1 MDRTPLLNISEK
13 LSCCGTNNIYL
24 KFESL
29 NLSGSIKDR
38 IVKYIL
44 DDGFKNNKINK
55 GTTVICASSGN
66 TGISVAMHCAL
77 YQLKCIIITNPKCSD
92 EKKNI
97 MKAYG
102 AELRIKESNYE
113 AEENVIAKSLKNSFS
128 INQYDN
134 LLNKEAYV
142 KTLGPELKS
151 QLDKIDYIVATA
163 STGGTITG
171 LSEYF
176 KNVLKS
182 DTKMVLADPYGSQL
196 FNLKNKT
203 NIKDNYKTIIEG
215 AGKNKETKVMN
226 LELVDIT
233 YKISDKNSLDMCRK
247 VAKLGYLLGGSSGLN
262 IYTATKLIDDLGLI
276 DKNIV
281 VICPDAGYRYLSKI
295 YC

>member
-1 MDRTPLLNISEK
+1 MQKTPLVEVSDK
-13 LSCCGTNNIYL
+13 LIIKNNNKIYL
-24 KFESL
+24 KLESL

-55 GTTVICASSGN
+55 DTTVVCASSGN
-66 TGISVAMHCAL
+66 TGISVAMNCAL

-92 EKKNI
+92 EKKNM

-102 AELRIKESNYE
+102 VELRIKESNYE
-113 AEENVIAKSLKNSFS
+113 AEEKVIAEGIENSFQ

-134 LLNKEAYV
+134 LLNMEAYV
-142 KTLGPELKS
+142 KTLGPEISS
-151 QLDKIDYIVATA
+151 QIENVDYIIATG

-171 LSEYF
+171 LAHYF
-176 KNVLKS
+176 KNVIKS
-182 DTKMVLADPYGSQL
+182 NTKFVLADPYGSEL
-196 FNLKNKT
+196 FNLKNNT
-203 NIKDNYKTIIEG
+203 NIKDSYKTIIEG

-226 LELVDIT
+226 LDLVDFT
-233 YKISDKNSLDMCRK
+233 YKISDEESLDMCRK
-247 VAKLGYLLGGSSGLN
+247 IAKFGYLLGGSSGLN
-262 IYTATKLIDDLGLI
+262 ICGSLKLINELNL
-276 DKNIV
+276 KNKTIV